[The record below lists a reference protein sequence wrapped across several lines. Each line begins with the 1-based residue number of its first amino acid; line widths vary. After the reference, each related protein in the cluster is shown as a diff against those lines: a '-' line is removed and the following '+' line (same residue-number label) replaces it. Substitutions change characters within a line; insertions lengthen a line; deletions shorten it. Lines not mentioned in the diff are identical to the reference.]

1 MKWTKENKWNK
12 DDSIIT
18 FYFTKFGTKHLPVK
32 DVFELVREMG
42 VELEILKNQSV
53 GFENIINQKN
63 AGITK
68 LQKTLVEEFDNK
80 DEKDFRE
87 IVIEILNNEE
97 RQIIIAQRISLQQE
111 VDSEKKKK
119 EDKKKLDTIF
129 RKMGKDPSKMK
140 SLGIHEI
147 KNE

>member
-18 FYFTKFGTKHLPVK
+18 LYFTKFGTKYLPVK
-32 DVFELVREMG
+32 DVFELVGKMG
-42 VELEILKNQSV
+42 MDIETLKNQSV
-53 GFENIINQKN
+53 GFGNIINKKN
-63 AGITK
+63 ESATK
-68 LQKTLVEEFDNK
+68 LQKTVIEEFDTK
-80 DEKDFRE
+80 DEKEFRE
-87 IVIEILNNEE
+87 IVIEILDNEE
-97 RQIIIAQRISLQQE
+97 RQVIINQRVSLHQD

-140 SLGIHEI
+140 SLGTHLKEV
-147 KNE
+147 E